1 MGRDWS
7 WLGGVGLGGGKKKP
21 SKKDIKATPSSSS
34 PAGNTA
40 TAAGCMSAVFN
51 IFDLHHLQFPI
62 NHHHLHLPKGVD
74 APRNSLESTEQ
85 EEEEEEAPFSPTRK
99 DGNLNISMGIK
110 IKTKPQAR
118 SSSSSSSLAG
128 THESYSPSVK
138 TPTLVARLMGLDLV
152 PDNYRSSPT
161 PSSSSSSLID
171 LKIPTRSS
179 HTNKHRHYSLQRNS
193 IDGGTRSLP
202 ETPRISLGRRSVDV
216 NCYEH
221 QRSSLHLRDN
231 NIHVSSERESCVNG
245 VRLTR
250 VKEMKIYEDK
260 ENRSPREYA
269 RQIVMQLKENV
280 SRRRKVGTDITNK
293 EQQQSKE
300 IHDSKKASK
309 VTITTHESPSPRL
322 RLSEIPKTKPASSAQ
337 TNNVAPRLLET
348 TVKVQDK
355 TRLPTVQEE
364 PQRAEKAKQS
374 KSAKKCKK
382 PENFKS
388 RLVKPPQTMQEEPF
402 VRSPATSNN
411 NNGLLLIQGDKSS
424 CKKTSL
430 SINDL
435 VNFPSV
441 PSLHTIKK
449 KDSSPHKSSNLNAS
463 KLRETQSSRNRASSE
478 FPSFP
483 SQSQTHIAPIAGG
496 ELEYVTRTLRR
507 TGIDRDTPVSYAKWF
522 SPSHPLD
529 PSIFYF
535 LEHFAITSSR
545 PRNSPEDLALR
556 CNRKLLFHLVDEIL
570 ADVLKPHINLK
581 PWVCRYPAQSR
592 RNLKGSE
599 LIDELSRRIERFPL
613 AKCLVL
619 EDIDA
624 LVAGDFP
631 ETATQ
636 AGLAFEEEGEGIV
649 AEIERGILEALVSE
663 TTTDYYATCIKTAPL
678 RSNDDVS
685 GTWGVHVTR
694 YPSNVGPSH
703 DPSSLFCQTRLRPP
717 RG

>member
-7 WLGGVGLGGGKKKP
+7 WLGGGKKKSSSK
-21 SKKDIKATPSSSS
+21 SKKEEIKTPPPPPPSSSL
-34 PAGNTA
+34 AENTG

-51 IFDLHHLQFPI
+51 IFDLQHLQFPI

-74 APRNSLESTEQ
+74 APRNSFESTE
-85 EEEEEEAPFSPTRK
+85 EETTSSSTRK

-118 SSSSSSSLAG
+118 SSLTA
-128 THESYSPSVK
+128 TESYSPSIK

-161 PSSSSSSLID
+161 PSSSSSSNLID
-171 LKIPTRSS
+171 LKTPTRSS
-179 HTNKHRHYSLQRNS
+179 YTKKHRHYSLQRNS
-193 IDGGTRSLP
+193 VDGGTRSLP

-216 NCYEH
+216 NCSYEH
-221 QRSSLHLRDN
+221 QRSSFHHRDN
-231 NIHVSSERESCVNG
+231 NNNSALSGINNVK
-245 VRLTR
+245 LTR
-250 VKEMKIYEDK
+250 VKEMKIHEDK

-280 SRRRKVGTDITNK
+280 SRRRRMGTDITNK
-293 EQQQSKE
+293 EQQSRE
-300 IHDSKKASK
+300 ETHDSKKASSK
-309 VTITTHESPSPRL
+309 ITIITHDSSPRVGL
-322 RLSEIPKTKPASSAQ
+322 TEIPKTKQ
-337 TNNVAPRLLET
+337 TSLQKNNVASKNLETT

-355 TRLPTVQEE
+355 NRLPTVQEE
-364 PQRAEKAKQS
+364 LKGTEQEKQR
-374 KSAKKCKK
+374 KSTKKCKK

-402 VRSPATSNN
+402 VRPPATTSNN

-424 CKKTSL
+424 NKKTPL
-430 SINDL
+430 SINHL
-435 VNFPSV
+435 INFTSV
-441 PSLHTIKK
+441 PTIKK
-449 KDSSPHKSSNLNAS
+449 KDSSPHHKSSNV
-463 KLRETQSSRNRASSE
+463 KVRETQTPRNRASSTE
-478 FPSFP
+478 LPSFA
-483 SQSQTHIAPIAGG
+483 SQSQPHIAPTAGG
-496 ELEYVTRTLRR
+496 ELEYITRTLRR
-507 TGIDRDTPVSYAKWF
+507 TGIDRDTPISYAKWF

-535 LEHFAITSSR
+535 LEHFAVTSTRPSR
-545 PRNSPEDLALR
+545 SSSPENLALR
-556 CNRKLLFHLVDEIL
+556 CNRKLLFHLADEIL
-570 ADVLKPHINLK
+570 ADILKPHINLK
-581 PWVCRYPAQSR
+581 PWLCRYSTQSQ

-631 ETATQ
+631 ETES
-636 AGLAFEEEGEGIV
+636 AFEEDGEGIV
-649 AEIERGILEALVSE
+649 TEIERGIFETLVTE
-663 TTTDYYATCIKTAPL
+663 TTADYFTTWMTKTAPL
-678 RSNDDVS
+678 KRNDDVS

-694 YPSNVGPSH
+694 YSSKVGSH
-703 DPSSLFCQTRLRPP
+703 HDSFSRRLRLP

>member
-7 WLGGVGLGGGKKKP
+7 WLGGGGAKKKSSSK
-21 SKKDIKATPSSSS
+21 SKKDITTTPPS

-51 IFDLHHLQFPI
+51 IFDLQHLQFPI

-74 APRNSLESTEQ
+74 APRNSLESTE
-85 EEEEEEAPFSPTRK
+85 EEEETPFSPSRK

-110 IKTKPQAR
+110 IKTKPQAK
-118 SSSSSSSLAG
+118 SSSSSSSIAA
-128 THESYSPSVK
+128 TESYSPSVK

-161 PSSSSSSLID
+161 PSSSSSSLTD
-171 LKIPTRSS
+171 LKTPTRSS

-231 NIHVSSERESCVNG
+231 NINMSSERESG
-245 VRLTR
+245 VHNVRFTR
-250 VKEMKIYEDK
+250 VKEMKIHEDK
-260 ENRSPREYA
+260 ENRSPRGYA

-280 SRRRKVGTDITNK
+280 SRRRRMGTDITNTTRSNK
-293 EQQQSKE
+293 EQQSKE
-300 IHDSKKASK
+300 LHDSKKASK
-309 VTITTHESPSPRL
+309 ITIITHDSPSPRL
-322 RLSEIPKTKPASSAQ
+322 ALTEIPKTKPTSSPQ
-337 TNNVAPRLLET
+337 TDNVVPKILET

-364 PQRAEKAKQS
+364 PQGEEKEKQS

-382 PENFKS
+382 PENFKP

-402 VRSPATSNN
+402 VRSPATSNK
-411 NNGLLLIQGDKSS
+411 NNGLLLIQGDRSS
-424 CKKTSL
+424 CKKTPL

-435 VNFPSV
+435 INFSSV

-449 KDSSPHKSSNLNAS
+449 KYSSPQKS
-463 KLRETQSSRNRASSE
+463 LRETQSSRNRASSE
-478 FPSFP
+478 FSSFP

-496 ELEYVTRTLRR
+496 ELEYITRTLRR
-507 TGIDRDTPVSYAKWF
+507 TGIDRDTPISYAKWF

-545 PRNSPEDLALR
+545 PRNSKEDLALR

-570 ADVLKPHINLK
+570 ADILKPHINLK
-581 PWVCRYPAQSR
+581 PWVCRYPIKSR
-592 RNLKGSE
+592 RNLIGSE
-599 LIDELSRRIERFPL
+599 LIDELSRRIEQFPS
-613 AKCLVL
+613 AECLVL
-619 EDIDA
+619 EDIDT

-636 AGLAFEEEGEGIV
+636 AFEEEGEGIV
-649 AEIERGILEALVSE
+649 TEIERGILETLVTE
-663 TTTDYYATCIKTAPL
+663 TTTDYYDTWIKTAPL
-678 RSNDDVS
+678 RKSDDVS

-694 YPSNVGPSH
+694 YSSNVGSH
-703 DPSSLFCQTRLRPP
+703 HDSSSLFCQRRLRHP

>member
-1 MGRDWS
+1 
-7 WLGGVGLGGGKKKP
+7 
-21 SKKDIKATPSSSS
+21 
-34 PAGNTA
+34 
-40 TAAGCMSAVFN
+40 MSAVFN
-51 IFDLHHLQFPI
+51 IFDFQHLQFPI

-74 APRNSLESTEQ
+74 APRNSLESTE
-85 EEEEEEAPFSPTRK
+85 EETSFSPTRK

-118 SSSSSSSLAG
+118 SSSASL
-128 THESYSPSVK
+128 TPTETYSPSIK

-161 PSSSSSSLID
+161 PSSSSSSTLID
-171 LKIPTRSS
+171 LKTPTRSS
-179 HTNKHRHYSLQRNS
+179 HAKKHRHYSLQRNS
-193 IDGGTRSLP
+193 VDGGTRSLP

-231 NIHVSSERESCVNG
+231 NINVFPERESGINN

-250 VKEMKIYEDK
+250 VKEIHEDK

-280 SRRRKVGTDITNK
+280 SRRRRMGTDITNK
-293 EQQQSKE
+293 ETQPRE
-300 IHDSKKASK
+300 VHESKKASSK
-309 VTITTHESPSPRL
+309 TTIITHDVSSSPRL
-322 RLSEIPKTKPASSAQ
+322 GLTEVPKTKPTSLQ
-337 TNNVAPRLLET
+337 TNNVASKILET
-348 TVKVQDK
+348 TAMKVQDK
-355 TRLPTVQEE
+355 TRLPTVHEE
-364 PQRAEKAKQS
+364 PQGTEKEKQR
-374 KSAKKCKK
+374 KSTKKCKK

-388 RLVKPPQTMQEEPF
+388 RLVKPPQSMQEEPF
-402 VRSPATSNN
+402 VRSPAINNSNN
-411 NNGLLLIQGDKSS
+411 NNNGHLLLIQGDKSS
-424 CKKTSL
+424 SKKTPL
-430 SINDL
+430 SINHL
-435 VNFPSV
+435 INFTSV
-441 PSLHTIKK
+441 PTIKK
-449 KDSSPHKSSNLNAS
+449 KDSQPHHKSSNL
-463 KLRETQSSRNRASSE
+463 KLRETQTPRNRASSSE
-478 FPSFP
+478 LPSFP
-483 SQSQTHIAPIAGG
+483 SQSQHHIAPIAGG
-496 ELEYVTRTLRR
+496 ELEYITRTLRR
-507 TGIDRDTPVSYAKWF
+507 TGIDRDTPISYAKWF

-535 LEHFAITSSR
+535 LEHFAVTSTR
-545 PRNSPEDLALR
+545 PRNSPENLSLR

-570 ADVLKPHINLK
+570 ADILKPHINLK
-581 PWVCRYPAQSR
+581 PWVCHYPIRSQ

-631 ETATQ
+631 EIES
-636 AGLAFEEEGEGIV
+636 AFEEDGEGIV
-649 AEIERGILEALVSE
+649 TEIERGIFETLVTE
-663 TTTDYYATCIKTAPL
+663 TTTDYLATWMVKTAPL
-678 RSNDDVS
+678 KRNDDVS

-694 YPSNVGPSH
+694 YSTNVGSH
-703 DPSSLFCQTRLRPP
+703 HDSSSLRLRLP

>member
-7 WLGGVGLGGGKKKP
+7 WLGGGGGGKKKSSSK
-21 SKKDIKATPSSSS
+21 SKKEDIKPSPS
-34 PAGNTA
+34 PPSLAGNTA

-51 IFDLHHLQFPI
+51 IFDFQHLQFPI

-74 APRNSLESTEQ
+74 APRNSLESTEET
-85 EEEEEEAPFSPTRK
+85 EEETPFSPTRK

-110 IKTKPQAR
+110 IKTKQQAR
-118 SSSSSSSLAG
+118 SSSASL
-128 THESYSPSVK
+128 TPTETYSPSIK

-161 PSSSSSSLID
+161 PSSSSSSTLID
-171 LKIPTRSS
+171 LKTPTRSF
-179 HTNKHRHYSLQRNS
+179 HTKKHRHYSLQRNS
-193 IDGGTRSLP
+193 VDGGTRSLP

-231 NIHVSSERESCVNG
+231 NNNINVFPEREPGINN

-250 VKEMKIYEDK
+250 VKEMKIHEDK

-280 SRRRKVGTDITNK
+280 SRRRRMGTDITNK
-293 EQQQSKE
+293 EQHSRE
-300 IHDSKKASK
+300 VHESKKASSK
-309 VTITTHESPSPRL
+309 ITIITHDSSSSPRL
-322 RLSEIPKTKPASSAQ
+322 GLTEIPKTKPNSHQ
-337 TNNVAPRLLET
+337 TNNVASTILEKT

-364 PQRAEKAKQS
+364 PQGEQGQQVKEKQR
-374 KSAKKCKK
+374 KSTKKCKK

-402 VRSPATSNN
+402 VRSPTTSNN

-424 CKKTSL
+424 CKKTPL
-430 SINDL
+430 SINHL
-435 VNFPSV
+435 INFTSV
-441 PSLHTIKK
+441 PTIKK
-449 KDSSPHKSSNLNAS
+449 KDSSPHHKSSNL
-463 KLRETQSSRNRASSE
+463 KLRETQTPRNRASSE
-478 FPSFP
+478 IPSFP
-483 SQSQTHIAPIAGG
+483 SQSQPHIAPIAGG
-496 ELEYVTRTLRR
+496 ELEYITRTLRR
-507 TGIDRDTPVSYAKWF
+507 TGIDRDTPISYAKWF

-535 LEHFAITSSR
+535 LEHFAVTSTR
-545 PRNSPEDLALR
+545 PRNSPENLALR

-570 ADVLKPHINLK
+570 ADILKPHINLK
-581 PWVCRYPAQSR
+581 PWVCHYPIQSQ

-599 LIDELSRRIERFPL
+599 LINELSRRIERFPL

-631 ETATQ
+631 EIES
-636 AGLAFEEEGEGIV
+636 AFEEDGEGIV
-649 AEIERGILEALVSE
+649 TEIERGILETLVTE
-663 TTTDYYATCIKTAPL
+663 TTTDCFATWMVKTAPL
-678 RSNDDVS
+678 KRNDDVS

-694 YPSNVGPSH
+694 YSSNVGSH
-703 DPSSLFCQTRLRPP
+703 HDSSSLRLRLP

>member
-7 WLGGVGLGGGKKKP
+7 WLGGGGGKKKSSSK
-21 SKKDIKATPSSSS
+21 SKKDIKTTPPVTS

-51 IFDLHHLQFPI
+51 IFDLQHLQFPL

-74 APRNSLESTEQ
+74 APRNSLESTE
-85 EEEEEEAPFSPTRK
+85 EETPCSPTRK

-118 SSSSSSSLAG
+118 SSSSPSPSSLTA
-128 THESYSPSVK
+128 TESYSPSVK

-161 PSSSSSSLID
+161 PSSSSSSLIE
-171 LKIPTRSS
+171 LKTPTRSS

-216 NCYEH
+216 INCYEH
-221 QRSSLHLRDN
+221 QRSSLLHLRDN
-231 NIHVSSERESCVNG
+231 NNNNNNNNINVLSSENNIARF
-245 VRLTR
+245 TR
-250 VKEMKIYEDK
+250 VKEMKIHEDK

-280 SRRRKVGTDITNK
+280 SRRRRMGADITNTTRS
-293 EQQQSKE
+293 SKDHQHSRE
-300 IHDSKKASK
+300 MHEPKKASSK
-309 VTITTHESPSPRL
+309 ITTITHDSSSSSSPRL
-322 RLSEIPKTKPASSAQ
+322 GSTETPKTKPPQA
-337 TNNVAPRLLET
+337 NNVASKILE
-348 TVKVQDK
+348 
-355 TRLPTVQEE
+355 TRLPPVQEE
-364 PQRAEKAKQS
+364 KHKQRR
-374 KSAKKCKK
+374 K

-402 VRSPATSNN
+402 VRSPAAASNKH
-411 NNGLLLIQGDKSS
+411 NGL
-424 CKKTSL
+424 
-430 SINDL
+430 IN
-435 VNFPSV
+435 FTTV

-449 KDSSPHKSSNLNAS
+449 KDSPPHKSSNLYVDS
-463 KLRETQSSRNRASSE
+463 LKLRETQSSRNRASSE
-478 FPSFP
+478 LFPSFP
-483 SQSQTHIAPIAGG
+483 SQSQTHIAPPIAAG
-496 ELEYVTRTLRR
+496 ELEYITRALRR
-507 TGIDRDTPVSYAKWF
+507 TGVDRDTPVSYAKWF

-535 LEHFAITSSR
+535 LEHFAIT
-545 PRNSPEDLALR
+545 RNSPEDLALR
-556 CNRKLLFHLVDEIL
+556 CNRKLLFHLADELL
-570 ADVLKPHINLK
+570 ADILKPRINLK
-581 PWVCRYPAQSR
+581 PWVCRYPVRSR
-592 RNLKGSE
+592 GNLKGSE

-613 AKCLVL
+613 AECLVL
-619 EDIDA
+619 EDIDS

-636 AGLAFEEEGEGIV
+636 TELAFEEEGEGIV
-649 AEIERGILEALVSE
+649 TELERGILETLVTE
-663 TTTDYYATCIKTAPL
+663 TMTDCYDTWIKTAPL
-678 RSNDDVS
+678 KRNDDVS

-694 YPSNVGPSH
+694 YPPNDGSH
-703 DPSSLFCQTRLRPP
+703 HDSSSFFCDRRVMHP

>member
-7 WLGGVGLGGGKKKP
+7 WLGGGKKK
-21 SKKDIKATPSSSS
+21 SSIKSNKEDIKTTPSL
-34 PAGNTA
+34 AGNTT

-51 IFDLHHLQFPI
+51 IFDSHNLQLPI

-74 APRNSLESTEQ
+74 APRNSLESTE
-85 EEEEEEAPFSPTRK
+85 EETPFSPTRK

-118 SSSSSSSLAG
+118 TSTSYSSSHTA
-128 THESYSPSVK
+128 TESYSPSIK

-152 PDNYRSSPT
+152 PDNYISSPT
-161 PSSSSSSLID
+161 PSSSSSLID
-171 LKIPTRSS
+171 LKTATRSS

-193 IDGGTRSLP
+193 VDGGTRSLP

-231 NIHVSSERESCVNG
+231 NNNNNVLSERESGSNN
-245 VRLTR
+245 VRFTR
-250 VKEMKIYEDK
+250 VKEMKIHEDK

-280 SRRRKVGTDITNK
+280 NRRRRMGTDITNK
-293 EQQQSKE
+293 EQQSRE
-300 IHDSKKASK
+300 IHESNKSASK
-309 VTITTHESPSPRL
+309 ITIITHNSSSSSPRL
-322 RLSEIPKTKPASSAQ
+322 GLTDIPKTKPQ
-337 TNNVAPRLLET
+337 TNNVAFKIPET
-348 TVKVQDK
+348 TVKKVQDK

-364 PQRAEKAKQS
+364 PQGSDKPKQR
-374 KSAKKCKK
+374 KIAKKCKK

-388 RLVKPPQTMQEEPF
+388 RLVKPPQSMQEEPF
-402 VRSPATSNN
+402 VKSPATSNN
-411 NNGLLLIQGDKSS
+411 SNGLLLIQGEKSS
-424 CKKTSL
+424 SKKTHL
-430 SINDL
+430 SIKDL
-435 VNFPSV
+435 TNFTSV
-441 PSLHTIKK
+441 PSLHNTIKK
-449 KDSSPHKSSNLNAS
+449 IDSSPHHKSSNI
-463 KLRETQSSRNRASSE
+463 KLRETQSPRNRATTE

-483 SQSQTHIAPIAGG
+483 SQSQTNIAPIAGG
-496 ELEYVTRTLRR
+496 ELEYITRTLRR
-507 TGIDRDTPVSYAKWF
+507 TGIDRDTPISYAKWF

-535 LEHFAITSSR
+535 LEHFAVTSTR
-545 PRNSPEDLALR
+545 PRNSPENLALR

-570 ADVLKPHINLK
+570 ADILKPHINLK
-581 PWVCRYPAQSR
+581 PWVCRHSIQSQ

-599 LIDELSRRIERFPL
+599 LIDELSRKIERFPL
-613 AKCLVL
+613 AECLVL

-624 LVAGDFP
+624 LVAGDMP
-631 ETATQ
+631 ETES
-636 AGLAFEEEGEGIV
+636 AFEEDGEGIV
-649 AEIERGILEALVSE
+649 TEIERGILETLVTE
-663 TTTDYYATCIKTAPL
+663 TTTDYYATWIKTAPL
-678 RSNDDVS
+678 KRNDDVS

-694 YPSNVGPSH
+694 YSSNVGSH
-703 DPSSLFCQTRLRPP
+703 HDSSSSLLCERRLMLP